1 MDKDKV
7 IIEIFDDITSET
19 FKDIYHKTLDLPDGT
34 LVELVINSY
43 GGQILDTIS
52 IIETLKRFNTKADIC
67 GFACSAAAILAIS
80 CDECSMSENASML
93 IHSAWSESGN
103 SNDPGIQRCNELQLN
118 IIHNRCP
125 EFNPEAI
132 KKDTW
137 LTAEDCLNLHLIDNI
152 YITDAIDYQA
162 TCKRY
167 AAKLSNILFN
177 NKEVKMPEEKLDE
190 VVREVKEEAVDEIA
204 ENSTV
209 SEDKPAENHDL
220 VEVVEKL
227 TEELNALKARVLALE
242 EPADKPEDKP
252 EAACEEKPIEED
264 PAQARINN
272 IYNNIMKPQARV
284 AIGTPKEVSKP
295 VYKVDYKAFASY
307 LKD

>member
-7 IIEIFDDITSET
+7 VIEILDDIDTELYKRIRHLT
-19 FKDIYHKTLDLPDGT
+19 NDLPDGAT
-34 LVELVINSY
+34 VKLIISSY
-43 GGQILDTIS
+43 GGMILTTIS
-52 IIETLKRFNTKADIC
+52 IIETLKRFHTKADIC

-137 LTAEDCLNLHLIDNI
+137 LSAEDCLNLHLIDNI

-167 AAKLSNILFN
+167 AAKLSNILY

-190 VVREVKEEAVDEIA
+190 VVREVKEEAADEIA

-252 EAACEEKPIEED
+252 EAVCEDKPEED

>member
-1 MDKDKV
+1 METPS
-7 IIEIFDDITSET
+7 ISIEILDDIDTELYKRIRHLT
-19 FKDIYHKTLDLPDGT
+19 NDLPDGAT
-34 LVELVINSY
+34 VKLIISSY
-43 GGQILDTIS
+43 GGMILTTIS

-137 LTAEDCLNLHLIDNI
+137 LSAEDCLNLHLIDNI

-167 AAKLSNILFN
+167 AAKLSNILY
-177 NKEVKMPEEKLDE
+177 NKEVKMPEEKLNE
-190 VVREVKEEAVDEIA
+190 VVREVKEEAVDELA
-204 ENSTV
+204 ENPTV
-209 SEDKPAENHDL
+209 SEDKPVENHDL

-252 EAACEEKPIEED
+252 EAVCEDKPEED